1 MGAYSRKL
9 LVSNSENKIIEA
21 VFSFKRFTFAIVL
34 FVIALICL
42 IRLIIGMIDNNT
54 YSINLD
60 INNDNDTF
68 AGLGI
73 IFMYS
78 FIWGCVKLMN
88 ALLHEVTLTNKR
100 LIIVKG
106 FMPEK
111 KWNIPIN
118 LIHSM
123 EIDGSTLIIHGIN
136 GEVVNINYIK
146 NFIPLKEALIDVLDK
161 RENEKPEVVQTQ
173 ALLGLTRLAFPEKE
187 NNGCAEDVFWML
199 IVPIMGVLFGSLFS
213 YVFGR

>member
-1 MGAYSRKL
+1 
-9 LVSNSENKIIEA
+9 
-21 VFSFKRFTFAIVL
+21 
-34 FVIALICL
+34 
-42 IRLIIGMIDNNT
+42 MIDNNT
-54 YSINLD
+54 ISFDLNID
-60 INNDNDTF
+60 TDNETF
-68 AGLGI
+68 AVFGI

-78 FIWGCVKLMN
+78 FVWGCVKLMN

-100 LIIVKG
+100 LVIVKG

-146 NFIPLKEALIDVLDK
+146 NVVPLKEALKDVLDK
-161 RENEKPEVVQTQ
+161 RENEKPENIQTQ

-187 NNGCAEDVFWML
+187 ENGCAGVVFWML

-213 YVFGR
+213 YVF